1 MGDVTDGMMGTEW
14 YVGGL
19 HFECRQ
25 CGGCCAGPTEG
36 YIWVSEPEIELIA
49 NHLKMTPSELHARY
63 LQRVGVR
70 TTIVEHAAT
79 KDCIFLREVDG
90 RRRCAIYS
98 VRPNQCRTWPFWPE
112 NLSTPDAWSR
122 AGIRCPGINFGRY
135 YSYQEIERI
144 RKSTRWW
151 EHPKD
156 TAECW
161 RR

>member
-1 MGDVTDGMMGTEW
+1 MGVVTDGTIGTKW
-14 YVGGL
+14 YVSGL

-25 CGGCCAGPTEG
+25 CGRCCSGPTEG

-49 NHLKMTPSELHARY
+49 EHLKMTPGELRRRH

-70 TTIVEHAAT
+70 TTIVEHVAT

-90 RRRCAIYS
+90 RRRCAIYA

-112 NLSTPDAWSR
+112 NLSTPGAWTMT
-122 AGIRCPGINFGRY
+122 GMRCPGINYGRY
-135 YSYQEIERI
+135 YSCQEVERI
-144 RKSTRWW
+144 RKNTRWW

-156 TAECW
+156 TAESL
-161 RR
+161 RK